1 MSSKLIK
8 YLPAIYQ
15 RGAED
20 DKSLFIEDYL
30 KIFEHILLN
39 AEGEEEGGKKGLGE
53 IIDSLGGLFNPRF
66 SFACCDDEA
75 DKEKA
80 FNSYVSAEMGDFLEW
95 LAGWSSL
102 ALKEDWPQEKKRKII
117 ARIIP
122 LYRMRGT
129 KRGLEEYL
137 KIYVGEGVS
146 IMEEMSPFQVE
157 ETSYV
162 EKESVLEGMPPYFFI
177 VNISLPVPDPEIMK
191 KRKKAVEEIID
202 AEKPIH
208 TRYKL
213 NIEVPTLQVGMR
225 SRVEIDT
232 LL

>member
-1 MSSKLIK
+1 MPSQLIK

-15 RGAED
+15 KGAKE
-20 DKSLFIEDYL
+20 KELFLEDYL
-30 KIFEHILLN
+30 KIFEHILF
-39 AEGEEEGGKKGLGE
+39 AKEEKEGGKKGLSE
-53 IIDSLGGLFNPRF
+53 IIGAMGDLFNPTLPYVQGEEEEERVK
-66 SFACCDDEA
+66 S
-75 DKEKA
+75 
-80 FNSYVSAEMGDFLEW
+80 FNSFVSAEIDAFLEW
-95 LAGWSSL
+95 LAGWSAL
-102 ALKEDWPQEKKRKII
+102 ALREDWPPEKKRKII

-146 IMEEMSPFQVE
+146 IMEEMKPFQVE

-162 EKESVLEGMPPYFFI
+162 EKESVLEGMPPYFFV
-177 VNISLPVPDPEIMK
+177 VNISLPVPDGDLMK

-213 NIEVPTLQVGMR
+213 NIEVPTLQLEVR

>member
-1 MSSKLIK
+1 MSSQLIK
-8 YLPAIYQ
+8 YLPAIFQ
-15 RGAED
+15 RASAD
-20 DKSLFIEDYL
+20 DESLFIEDYL
-30 KIFEHILLN
+30 KIFEHIFLK
-39 AEGEEEGGKKGLGE
+39 AEGNDSDGKNGLSE
-53 IIDSLGGLFNPRF
+53 IIDALGGLFNPRF
-66 SFACCDDEA
+66 SFACCHDEA
-75 DKEKA
+75 DKEGL
-80 FNSYVSAEMGDFLEW
+80 FNSFVSAQMSDFLEW
-95 LAGWSSL
+95 LAGWSAL
-102 ALKEDWPQEKKRKII
+102 ALKEDWPLEKKRKII

-146 IMEEMSPFQVE
+146 IMEEMKPFQVE

-191 KRKKAVEEIID
+191 ERKKAVEEIID